1 MSSEV
6 KKIQKD
12 LTREE
17 KNMVLAEIKKV
28 LNSGFRILGFDGG
41 MAFPHYPCYLYFSNS
56 DKELRRYS
64 IGIFSIWL
72 GYWNTGCS
80 FRFTKQSELYKYI
93 KALVEYQEEIEKDFP
108 VLFNYIVSFLIEL
121 TENYGYAEETRMKLY
136 IINIVKEDFLSKKS
150 YYREK
155 YRNRINFIEFLKEL
169 KVEDYDKPY
178 E

>member
-1 MSSEV
+1 MKSED
-6 KKIQKD
+6 KK
-12 LTREE
+12 LTNEE
-17 KNMVLAEIKKV
+17 KSMIITEVNKV

-41 MAFPHYPCYLYFSNS
+41 MAFPHYPYYLYFGDS

-64 IGIFSIWL
+64 IGIFTIWL

-93 KALVEYQEEIEKDFP
+93 KVLVEYQEEIEKDFP

-121 TENYGYAEETRMKLY
+121 TENYDYAEETRMKPY
-136 IINIVKEDFLSKKS
+136 IIKIVREEFLNEKT

-155 YRNRINFIEFLKEL
+155 YRDRINFMEFLIEL
-169 KVEDYDKPY
+169 KVQDYDKPY
-178 E
+178 D